1 MKEKAFCVSGRFGD
15 RSQSQWCQ
23 LRGCVMVL
31 EIALSLSGAN
41 TILVSGTDGR
51 WCALHGAGL
60 DDGVQVLLPYALATV
75 V

>member
-1 MKEKAFCVSGRFGD
+1 
-15 RSQSQWCQ
+15 
-23 LRGCVMVL
+23 MVL